1 MAKSF
6 KSISVVKGNKTVDSR
21 KENWKLYIT
30 ESSRLFEF
38 ISGYMN
44 KLNKYPYNSIFR
56 DGKVVVDFDISQGNS
71 NHVNT
76 MYTRGANGN
85 GKVLP
90 IAFAAPKTWHETF
103 EKINC
108 VSEKNVKIDGNKI
121 IFNFTETNKESN
133 SDGTNN
139 DDPTSA
145 INSISS
151 QVIQQLINSD
161 KFVNNIANNV
171 SLKLA
176 TVLSTRFNRF
186 TEETKS
192 IIKSQSQ
199 STSDETAKRIF
210 KLMKQAGWFD

>member
-1 MAKSF
+1 M
-6 KSISVVKGNKTVDSR
+6 
-21 KENWKLYIT
+21 
-30 ESSRLFEF
+30 LFR
-38 ISGYMN
+38 S
-44 KLNKYPYNSIFR
+44 
-56 DGKVVVDFDISQGNS
+56 
-71 NHVNT
+71 
-76 MYTRGANGN
+76 
-85 GKVLP
+85 
-90 IAFAAPKTWHETF
+90 
-103 EKINC
+103 
-108 VSEKNVKIDGNKI
+108 
-121 IFNFTETNKESN
+121 NKESN

-186 TEETKS
+186 AEETKS